1 MDPVTE
7 PETLRQPEEWNCWGI
22 HWRQRRLNDSDYDS
36 DDNSGVSSNLDVLVG
51 LLKSERKKKNL
62 KSSICYCSL
71 GDGAAEWQ
79 HGEAITAGT
88 RAKLQAPEQIQGK
101 VLTYLD
107 LIWEKWGKNIW

>member
-1 MDPVTE
+1 MILTTTAMITVGFVQ
-7 PETLRQPEEWNCWGI
+7 TLMFWWA
-22 HWRQRRLNDSDYDS
+22 Y
-36 DDNSGVSSNLDVLVG
+36 SSQ
-51 LLKSERKKKNL
+51 KEKKNNL

-88 RAKLQAPEQIQGK
+88 HAKLQAPEQIQGK

-107 LIWEKWGKNIW
+107 LI